1 MHNST
6 SPERAST
13 QSRVRKRTENGN
25 GIRERNTG
33 TEYGNG
39 IGKRNTGTENGNGI
53 RERNTE
59 YKKRTQIN
67 KSTNQQMK
75 NAYIILA
82 DGFELIEAM
91 APYDVFCRGG
101 INVKS
106 VSISGNKTVSAS
118 NKVKVTA
125 DLLWD
130 EANFSAADLIYL
142 PGGYPGYENLGND
155 PKVGAIAK
163 QQYESG
169 KLLAAICGA
178 PTVLLKNSIA
188 LGKTVTSHS
197 CCADQMSAKYH
208 YTGKPYEHDGNLW
221 TAIGAGH
228 SQDFAIALAQ
238 VLAGDEAVAKIKKGM
253 ELKF

>member
-1 MHNST
+1 M
-6 SPERAST
+6 
-13 QSRVRKRTENGN
+13 
-25 GIRERNTG
+25 
-33 TEYGNG
+33 
-39 IGKRNTGTENGNGI
+39 
-53 RERNTE
+53 
-59 YKKRTQIN
+59 KKALIL
-67 KSTNQQMK
+67 
-75 NAYIILA
+75 LA
-82 DGFELIEAM
+82 DGFELIEAL

-101 INVKS
+101 INVKT
-106 VSISGNKTVSAS
+106 VSISGSKTVAAS
-118 NKVKVTA
+118 NKVQVIA

-130 EANFSAADLIYL
+130 EANFADADLIYL

-169 KLLAAICGA
+169 KMLAAICGA
-178 PTVLLKNSIA
+178 PTVLLKNAIA

-197 CCADQMSAKYH
+197 CCAEEMSAKYQ

-238 VLAGDEAVAKIKKGM
+238 ALAGDEAVAKIKKGM

>member
-1 MHNST
+1 
-6 SPERAST
+6 
-13 QSRVRKRTENGN
+13 
-25 GIRERNTG
+25 
-33 TEYGNG
+33 
-39 IGKRNTGTENGNGI
+39 
-53 RERNTE
+53 
-59 YKKRTQIN
+59 
-67 KSTNQQMK
+67 MK

-130 EANFSAADLIYL
+130 EADFTNADLIYL

-238 VLAGDEAVAKIKKGM
+238 ALAGDEAVAKIKKGM